1 MKQISNVAAVGIA
14 IGLGVIVMSGLRYF
28 VLFPDMDKAL
38 MYSLTG
44 FLLIM
49 VSWFY
54 NKILNLS
61 NTLYDVEVYLA
72 EGGK

>member
-1 MKQISNVAAVGIA
+1 MKPISNITVVGIA
-14 IGLGVIVMSGLRYF
+14 IGLGVIVMAGLRYF